1 VLILTAGIISVD
13 IASISRR
20 HLMQRI
26 YTTMASGFWEI
37 VGEIEGIFN
46 SFKKNIVDASMQ
58 G

>member
-1 VLILTAGIISVD
+1 
-13 IASISRR
+13 
-20 HLMQRI
+20 MQRI